1 MGATVRVA
9 AFAYRPGNGND
20 ESGCSE
26 SLPAAMVTHF
36 VVTTA
41 AVPSIMVTAPTM
53 RAAMVAM
60 SVPYFNHATIRR
72 RHRGNAQPGGSGYAH
87 RQRSKQRRNN
97 QNEASHPFHLPSR
110 DRDEA
115 QVPGQ

>member
-1 MGATVRVA
+1 MGMTKADA
-9 AFAYRPGNGND
+9 AKA
-20 ESGCSE
+20 
-26 SLPAAMVTHF
+26 LPAAMVTHF

-41 AVPSIMVTAPTM
+41 AVPSIMVAAPTM

-87 RQRSKQRRNN
+87 RQRSKQRRNY

-115 QVPGQ
+115 QVPER